1 MESEPETVEET
12 PQLFLPHIT
21 VDTTFQPHTAAVP
34 AQVLGAYNTYAAHM
48 AVLSPSAR
56 AAALDVESRRIGE
69 QFATLRSHA
78 ESYDVDLRAILGR
91 ASAQANII
99 HSGDQTES
107 PAPPPGPSPR
117 PSPAAQPPPAATG
130 GPQTSQE
137 HQQTLLDAMAR
148 VLDGAAPVGCTVGG
162 SEYTTPAARPPP
174 PVRAAA
180 LGEAACQ
187 FVSPH
192 AAPPVAR
199 IVAPH
204 VPLGGGLQ
212 FGPQGNPL
220 GPQPSRPHAAD
231 AASAGAAHAAA
242 ALQGAA
248 PGIFT
253 ADQMAQLVGQLTQ
266 ALQHSANLDNR
277 PAATRPH
284 LLGNLTTSSLGGS
297 RGNPTERH
305 STLGTTSTAS
315 SSSLGDRRFLA
326 KHARKGTRAEPCV

>member
-1 MESEPETVEET
+1 
-12 PQLFLPHIT
+12 
-21 VDTTFQPHTAAVP
+21 
-34 AQVLGAYNTYAAHM
+34 M

-137 HQQTLLDAMAR
+137 HQQTLLDAKAR

-192 AAPPVAR
+192 AAPPLWRALWRRMSHWVEDCSSVLRAIHWDPNRHAPTQRTQRAR
-199 IVAPH
+199 VRRMRRQRCR
-204 VPLGGGLQ
+204 VPLLES
-212 FGPQGNPL
+212 
-220 GPQPSRPHAAD
+220 SRPTRWRSWWASSRRRYSTAPTSTTVQPPHALTSWATSPP
-231 AASAGAAHAAA
+231 AR
-242 ALQGAA
+242 
-248 PGIFT
+248 
-253 ADQMAQLVGQLTQ
+253 LVGPGQS
-266 ALQHSANLDNR
+266 H
-277 PAATRPH
+277 
-284 LLGNLTTSSLGGS
+284 
-297 RGNPTERH
+297 
-305 STLGTTSTAS
+305 
-315 SSSLGDRRFLA
+315 
-326 KHARKGTRAEPCV
+326 